1 MPSDG
6 YRPPASCHWGIAP
19 LQENDVLE
27 QEPQNA
33 DAQNDKAGPPSDLD
47 SVNQQL
53 AAAYPELS
61 PQLKLAAGYVLEHPV
76 EIAFQ
81 SIRKSAA
88 AARVTAS
95 TLVRLAK
102 RLGFD
107 SYEQFREVFQSAVQ
121 ASPVELSGRAS
132 NLRNLASQTDDQ
144 VFLDVGDAAF
154 DNIGRLFTADTQARV
169 RDAARML
176 LGAEKIAVVGFRDT
190 FACAYHFAY
199 VGRIAMPNIQ
209 LIRGQEGG
217 LLTELAPFGEKDL
230 VVAFGFEPYCGE
242 TVRALDIARANGVRP
257 IVVTDTLRSPLVPG
271 AAITFTVANATPH
284 FFPSILSA
292 ITLIEVLLAECVA
305 FGPDGLVDNVA
316 SFESRMREMGAYV
329 SNE

>member
-1 MPSDG
+1 M
-6 YRPPASCHWGIAP
+6 
-19 LQENDVLE
+19 LE
-27 QEPQNA
+27 QPAQTAA
-33 DAQNDKAGPPSDLD
+33 DSDTQSTTPTGLD
-47 SVNQQL
+47 AVNQQL
-53 AAAYPELS
+53 AAAYPDLS
-61 PQLKLAAGYVLEHPV
+61 PQLKLAASYVLEHPV
-76 EIAFQ
+76 EIALQ
-81 SIRKSAA
+81 SIRKSASA
-88 AARVTAS
+88 ASITAS

-121 ASPVELSGRAS
+121 AGPVELSGRAS
-132 NLRNLASQTDDQ
+132 NLRSLASQTDDQ

-154 DNIGRLFTADTQARV
+154 DNIGRLFTADNQTRV

-176 LGAEKIAVVGFRDT
+176 LDAEKIAAIGFRDT

-209 LIRGQEGG
+209 LVRGLEGG
-217 LLTELAPFGEKDL
+217 LLTELASLEESDV
-230 VVAFGFEPYCGE
+230 VVAFGFEPYCAE
-242 TVRALDIARANGVRP
+242 TMRALDIARAGGAKS
-257 IVVTDTLRSPLVPG
+257 IVITDTLRSPLVPG

-305 FGPDGLVDNVA
+305 FGPSDLVDNVA
-316 SFESRMREMGAYV
+316 RFELRMRDMGAYV
-329 SNE
+329 NVDT

>member
-1 MPSDG
+1 
-6 YRPPASCHWGIAP
+6 
-19 LQENDVLE
+19 VLE
-27 QEPQNA
+27 QDPQSDELPTDEPTA
-33 DAQNDKAGPPSDLD
+33 PSGLDA
-47 SVNQQL
+47 VNQQL

-81 SIRKSAA
+81 SIRKSAG

-121 ASPVELSGRAS
+121 AGPVELSGRAS
-132 NLRNLASQTDDQ
+132 NLRTLASQTDDQ

-154 DNIGRLFTADTQARV
+154 DNIGRLFTADTQTRV
-169 RDAARML
+169 RDAAMTL
-176 LGAEKIAVVGFRDT
+176 LRAEKIAVVGFRDT

-217 LLTELAPFGEKDL
+217 LLTELAPYGENDV
-230 VVAFGFEPYCGE
+230 VVAFAFEPYCAE
-242 TVRALDIARANGVRP
+242 TVRALDIAREGGATP
-257 IVVTDTLRSPLVPG
+257 IVITDTLRSPLVPG

-305 FGPDGLVDNVA
+305 YGPDGLVDNVA
-316 SFESRMREMGAYV
+316 RFESRMRAMGAYV

>member
-1 MPSDG
+1 M
-6 YRPPASCHWGIAP
+6 
-19 LQENDVLE
+19 LE
-27 QEPQNA
+27 DDPQT
-33 DAQNDKAGPPSDLD
+33 AGPGDGQDSPPTGLD
-47 SVNQQL
+47 AVNQQL

-81 SIRKSAA
+81 SIRKSAS

-121 ASPVELSGRAS
+121 AGPVELSGRAS
-132 NLRNLASQTDDQ
+132 DLRTLASQTDDQ

-154 DNIGRLFTADTQARV
+154 DNIGRLFTADNQARV
-169 RDAARML
+169 RDAARL
-176 LGAEKIAVVGFRDT
+176 LLEAEKIAVVGFRDT

-199 VGRIAMPNIQ
+199 VGRIAMPNVQ

-217 LLTELAPFGEKDL
+217 LLTELAPFGESDV
-230 VVAFGFEPYCGE
+230 VVAFGFEPYCAE
-242 TVRALDIARANGVRP
+242 TVRALDIARAGGTRA
-257 IVVTDTLRSPLVPG
+257 IVITDTLRSPLVPG
-271 AAITFTVANATPH
+271 AAMTFTVANATPH

-316 SFESRMREMGAYV
+316 RFESRMRDMGAYV

>member
-1 MPSDG
+1 M
-6 YRPPASCHWGIAP
+6 
-19 LQENDVLE
+19 LE

-33 DAQNDKAGPPSDLD
+33 DAQNDETGPPSDLD
-47 SVNQQL
+47 TVNQQL

-81 SIRKSAA
+81 SIRKSAT

-305 FGPDGLVDNVA
+305 FGPDSLVDNVA

>member
-1 MPSDG
+1 MLEHDPQ
-6 YRPPASCHWGIAP
+6 IAD
-19 LQENDVLE
+19 QENG
-27 QEPQNA
+27 Q
-33 DAQNDKAGPPSDLD
+33 DAPATGLD
-47 SVNQQL
+47 AVNQQL

-81 SIRKSAA
+81 SIRKSAG

-121 ASPVELSGRAS
+121 AGPVELSGRAS
-132 NLRNLASQTDDQ
+132 DLRTLASQTDDQ

-154 DNIGRLFTADTQARV
+154 DNIGRLFTADNQARV
-169 RDAARML
+169 RDAARL
-176 LGAEKIAVVGFRDT
+176 LLEAEKIAVVGFRDT

-199 VGRIAMPNIQ
+199 VGRIAMPNVQ

-217 LLTELAPFGEKDL
+217 LLTELAPYGEDDV
-230 VVAFGFEPYCGE
+230 VVAFGFEPYCAE
-242 TVRALDIARANGVRP
+242 TVRALDIARSGRTKA
-257 IVVTDTLRSPLVPG
+257 IVITDTLRSPLVPG
-271 AAITFTVANATPH
+271 AAMTFTVANATPH

-305 FGPDGLVDNVA
+305 FGPDDLVDNVA
-316 SFESRMREMGAYV
+316 RFESRMRAMGAYV

>member
-1 MPSDG
+1 M
-6 YRPPASCHWGIAP
+6 
-19 LQENDVLE
+19 LE

-33 DAQNDKAGPPSDLD
+33 EMQSVETSLPSGLD
-47 SVNQQL
+47 TVNQQL

-81 SIRKSAA
+81 SIRKSAT

-121 ASPVELSGRAS
+121 AGPVELSGRAS

-169 RDAARML
+169 RDAAKML
-176 LGAEKIAVVGFRDT
+176 LSAEKIAVVGFRDT

-217 LLTELAPFGEKDL
+217 LLTELAPFGEQD
-230 VVAFGFEPYCGE
+230 VVVTFGFEPYCSE
-242 TVRALDIARANGVRP
+242 TMRALDIARQNGVHP
-257 IVVTDTLRSPLVPG
+257 LVVTDTLRSPLVPG

-305 FGPDGLVDNVA
+305 YGPDGLVDNVA

>member
-1 MPSDG
+1 MLDHDVQEVGSPS
-6 YRPPASCHWGIAP
+6 P
-19 LQENDVLE
+19 E
-27 QEPQNA
+27 
-33 DAQNDKAGPPSDLD
+33 AGGTTRLD
-47 SVNQQL
+47 MVNQQL
-53 AAAYPELS
+53 AEAYPELS
-61 PQLKLAAGYVLEHPV
+61 PQLRLAAGYVLEHPV

-88 AARVTAS
+88 AAEVTAS

-121 ASPVELSGRAS
+121 AGPVELSGRAS
-132 NLRNLASQTDDQ
+132 QLRTLASQTDDQ

-154 DNIGRLFTADTQARV
+154 DNIGRLFTADNQARV
-169 RDAARML
+169 RDAARLL
-176 LGAEKIAVVGFRDT
+176 LGAERIAVVGFRDT

-217 LLTELAPFGEKDL
+217 LLTELAPFGEGDV
-230 VVAFGFEPYCGE
+230 VVAFGFEPYCAE
-242 TVRALDIARANGVRP
+242 TMRALEITRAAGVSA
-257 IVVTDTLRSPLVPG
+257 IVVTDTMRSPLVPG
-271 AAITFTVANATPH
+271 ASITFNVANATPH

-316 SFESRMREMGAYV
+316 GFETRMRQMGAYV
-329 SNE
+329 ENG

>member
-1 MPSDG
+1 M
-6 YRPPASCHWGIAP
+6 
-19 LQENDVLE
+19 L
-27 QEPQNA
+27 EPQTPSP
-33 DAQNDKAGPPSDLD
+33 DAALEAPAGLD
-47 SVNQQL
+47 AVNQQL
-53 AAAYPELS
+53 AEAYPELS

-88 AARVTAS
+88 AAEVTPS
-95 TLVRLAK
+95 TLMRLAK
-102 RLGFD
+102 RLEFE

-121 ASPVELSGRAS
+121 AGPVELSGRAS
-132 NLRNLASQTDDQ
+132 QLRSLASQTDDQ

-154 DNIGRLFTADTQARV
+154 DNIGRLFTADNQKKV
-169 RDAARML
+169 REAARLL
-176 LGAEKIAVVGFRDT
+176 LGAGKVAVVGFRDT

-199 VGRIAMPNIQ
+199 VGRIAMPDVH

-217 LLTELAPFGEKDL
+217 LLTELAPFGEGD
-230 VVAFGFEPYCGE
+230 VVIAFGFEPYCAE
-242 TVRALDIARANGVRP
+242 TMRALEITRANGVNA

-271 AAITFTVANATPH
+271 ASITFPVANATPH

-305 FGPDGLVDNVA
+305 FGPDDLVDNVA
-316 SFESRMREMGAYV
+316 RFESRMREMGAYV
-329 SNE
+329 ENG

>member
-1 MPSDG
+1 MLEHEPHSAGPSDG
-6 YRPPASCHWGIAP
+6 EVNPPTG
-19 LQENDVLE
+19 L
-27 QEPQNA
+27 
-33 DAQNDKAGPPSDLD
+33 DA
-47 SVNQQL
+47 VNQQL

-81 SIRKSAA
+81 SIRKSAS

-102 RLGFD
+102 RLDFD
-107 SYEQFREVFQSAVQ
+107 SYEQFRDVFQSAVQ
-121 ASPVELSGRAS
+121 AGPVELSGRAS

-154 DNIGRLFTADTQARV
+154 DNIGRLFTADTQTRV

-217 LLTELAPFGEKDL
+217 LLTELAAFGEEDV

-242 TVRALDIARANGVRP
+242 TMRALDITRANGVRP